1 MNEFIYLAS
10 NSNNKE
16 INLQIIKSFAAL
28 ILTLKNNI
36 TIYYLFSNNFINQII
51 SNNFEQYDEDFLSYY
66 VNFLKS
72 LSMKIDLNTIRL
84 FFHKETNSFPLL
96 ETSLK
101 LYNHPDPMIKNVIRN
116 IFLTFAK
123 LNYEPLYQYFQ
134 TLPIISYFAFL
145 CCRLSFTSLE
155 LNKLNGYNVDKKF
168 KFNYQDLKN
177 LHDDFIDEILYFQDI
192 FSLGLKELNHILI
205 NCLFYYFICPII
217 FDSITSTIK
226 VYISKHFAIYLLSL
240 LIHCIKNETFLNLLI
255 SFILSDKLNQD
266 IYVNYIQN
274 TPIYP
279 TNFYYTWND
288 QKKYSQKYSYLQYLT
303 YNYTYPFLI
312 SQITNSNSIYSQKM
326 RTLNLAYEK
335 MLISNPDFDVNEDKN
350 KEEIIAEFLSSLSI
364 SDKNEMFKYHN
375 SISIA
380 TGVQCGLSE
389 DKYKLSIINIL
400 SEEKEDKN
408 ISENIIKKTL
418 FENILKGTDELS
430 ILNTNLLLYVILNK
444 KEISQELLSEYKLAP
459 YKSWCNNINHND
471 LSDLLDVLAGMNK
484 NQEKKIQ
491 NNLINND
498 LNDIF
503 SNFKIKKENDI
514 FDNNYYKSKYQ
525 LNQKEYDDNLVK
537 TLLNL
542 LVLKQFCFIQPLIII
557 YNLRSL
563 LIEKGRCSILSNED
577 KSTIYKTFFA
587 YISNIKET
595 LNNNSMECE
604 LSYEL
609 FSNNWTL
616 YNESYDYRK
625 EKNEIEKFI
634 LSPYYFVKPSFN
646 EEIEDYPFL
655 NLQNYKE
662 TFKYEIFVYMSLHDF
677 IISLNGNENG
687 LILDKFPIENG
698 YFDYENEKDLDIEI
712 INKNGKNYTRMKK
725 SYNNEFDPLVFT
737 FYKNYIYF
745 IKEDINLLDDISS
758 YKLTKKICLRSI
770 EVSLTNEFENGLI
783 IYFISNGNY
792 SDIILQFSDDDTRK
806 KIKSL
811 LESKRKDAR
820 QWEKEQVINY
830 FNNQALIYETNN

>member
-101 LYNHPDPMIKNVIRN
+101 LYNHPDAMIKNVIRN

-123 LNYEPLYQYFQ
+123 LNYEPLYKYFQ

-145 CCRLSFTSLE
+145 CCRLSFTSIE

-168 KFNYQDLKN
+168 KFNFQDLKN

-192 FSLGLKELNHILI
+192 FSLGLKEINHILI

-217 FDSITSTIK
+217 FDTIISNTK
-226 VYISKHFAIYLLSL
+226 VFISKHFAIYLLTL
-240 LIHCIKNETFLNLLI
+240 LIHSIKNETFLNLLI
-255 SFILSDKLNQD
+255 SFIISDKLNQD

-274 TPIYP
+274 IPIYP

-288 QKKYSQKYSYLQYLT
+288 QKKFSQKYSYFQYLT

-312 SQITNSNSIYSQKM
+312 SQISNPNSIYSQM
-326 RTLNLAYEK
+326 RTLNKIYEQ
-335 MLISNPDFDVNEDKN
+335 MLIFNPDFDVNEEKN
-350 KEEIIAEFLSSLSI
+350 KEQIIAEVLSSLSI
-364 SDKNEMFKYHN
+364 NDKNEMLKYHN

-400 SEEKEDKN
+400 LEEKEEKN

-430 ILNTNLLLYVILNK
+430 ILNTNLLLYIILNK

-471 LSDLLDVLAGMNK
+471 LSDLLNVLAGMNK
-484 NQEKKIQ
+484 IQNKEIQ

-503 SNFKIKKENDI
+503 SNVKNKTENDI
-514 FDNNYYKSKYQ
+514 FDNNYYKLKYK

-537 TLLNL
+537 SLLNL
-542 LVLKQFCFIQPLIII
+542 LVLKQFCFIQPLIIV
-557 YNLRSL
+557 YNLRCL
-563 LIEKGRCSILSNED
+563 LIEKGRCNIISNEN
-577 KSTIYKTFFA
+577 KNTIYKTIFA

-609 FSNNWTL
+609 FFNNWTL
-616 YNESYDYRK
+616 YNENYDYRK

-677 IISLNGNENG
+677 IISLNGNENE

-698 YFDYENEKDLDIEI
+698 YFDYENEKDLDVEI
-712 INKNGKNYTRMKK
+712 INKNGKYYTKMKK
-725 SYNNEFDPLVFT
+725 SYNNEFDSLVFT

-758 YKLTKKICLRSI
+758 YKLIKKICLRSI
-770 EVSLTNEFENGLI
+770 EVSLTNEYENGLI

-811 LESKRKDAR
+811 LESKRKNAR